1 MPTVLSM
8 LTTSAALV
16 SLSAS
21 GLSSDVGAFR
31 QPCIHMPVILTE
43 AALTSV
49 IGQAGIEADGLN
61 LR

>member
-1 MPTVLSM
+1 V